1 MSTDP
6 SFTPDRIEHSVSQ
19 PTGLTESVHRLY
31 SVWKQVFSD
40 VPVLAVLNDPSN
52 LFFGWYERRQLIGF
66 ACDGEGKNWTVGH
79 VSLTGEFL
87 PNAGPFTTSDAT
99 IPVLLGMV
107 ANNKANRALAKV
119 A

>member
-6 SFTPDRIEHSVSQ
+6 SSTTDRIDSEIYRKRS
-19 PTGLTESVHRLY
+19 LTESVHRLY
-31 SVWKQVFSD
+31 SVWKQIFSD
-40 VPVLAVLNDPSN
+40 VPVLAVLDDPN
-52 LFFGWYERRQLIGF
+52 GLFFGWYERRELIGF
-66 ACDGEGKNWTVGH
+66 ACDERGKNWTVGH

-107 ANNKANRALAKV
+107 ANNKANRTLAKMS
-119 A
+119 